1 MASGCF
7 TGKPAQ
13 WLKATRSGLL
23 YLVDLGGSMSKP
35 KQHEQRELR
44 KWIEELHG
52 QTAAGRNLNDLLAA
66 LGEVRDKKS
75 VLRIAAKVIGDA
87 VIEVDGVV
95 EIGGIRLDFDSNDE
109 LSGFSTGGDVVIGEI
124 RST

>member
-1 MASGCF
+1 
-7 TGKPAQ
+7 
-13 WLKATRSGLL
+13 
-23 YLVDLGGSMSKP
+23 MSKP
-35 KQHEQRELR
+35 KPHEQRELR
-44 KWIEELHG
+44 KSIEEPQG

-75 VLRIAAKVIGDA
+75 VLRIAAKFIGDA